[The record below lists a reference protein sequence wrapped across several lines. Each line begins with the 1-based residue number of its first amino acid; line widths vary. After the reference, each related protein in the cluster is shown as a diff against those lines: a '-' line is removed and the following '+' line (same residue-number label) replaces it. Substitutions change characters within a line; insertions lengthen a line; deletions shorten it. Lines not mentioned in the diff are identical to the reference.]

1 MIVMNRRNHEGYS
14 DPTAY
19 EALKAVSRE
28 ESQRRRSYRPL
39 VYICSPFAGD
49 VARNSENTRR
59 FCRFAV
65 GRGAIPIAP
74 HLHYPQFLDD
84 SDKEQRDLG
93 LFFGSVLLQ
102 KCDALWFFGDRVSAG
117 MQREIRA
124 ARRHGLIIK
133 QFDDSLKEVSA

>member
-1 MIVMNRRNHEGYS
+1 MNRCNHEGYS

-19 EALKAVSRE
+19 EALSAITRE
-28 ESQRRRSYRPL
+28 EKQRRRPYRPL
-39 VYICSPFAGD
+39 VFICSPFAGD
-49 VARNSENTRR
+49 EAKNIANARR

-84 SDKEQRDLG
+84 SDKEQRALG

-102 KCDALWFFGDRVSAG
+102 KCDALWFFGDSVSAG

-124 ARRHGLIIK
+124 ARRHGLNIK
-133 QFDDSLKEVSA
+133 QFDDNLKEVPA